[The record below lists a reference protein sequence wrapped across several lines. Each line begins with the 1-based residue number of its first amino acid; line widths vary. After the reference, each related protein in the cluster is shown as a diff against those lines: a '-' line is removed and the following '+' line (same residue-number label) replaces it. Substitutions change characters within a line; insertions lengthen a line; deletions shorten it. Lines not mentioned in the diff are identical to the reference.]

1 MKNKAQKIAA
11 IAFIVIIGINLLS
24 INKSFVPKS
33 QDISRIGILLFSTYI
48 VPFELLSVL
57 LVASIIGVMYIV
69 GDDEK

>member
-11 IAFIVIIGINLLS
+11 IVFFIVIGANLLTIS
-24 INKSFVPKS
+24 GTFTRHS
-33 QDISRIGILLFSTYI
+33 QDIARIGHLLFSTYV

-57 LVASIIGVMYIV
+57 LVAAIIGVMYIV

>member
-1 MKNKAQKIAA
+1 MKNRAQKIAA
-11 IAFIVIIGINLLS
+11 IAFIIVIGINLLS
-24 INKSFVPKS
+24 INKGFIPKS
-33 QDISRIGILLFSTYI
+33 QDLSSIGILLFSTYI

>member
-11 IAFIVIIGINLLS
+11 IVFIIVIGINLLT
-24 INKSFVPKS
+24 INKSFAIKP
-33 QDISRIGILLFSTYI
+33 QDITGIGTFLFSTYI

>member
-11 IAFIVIIGINLLS
+11 IVFLIVIGANLLTIS
-24 INKSFVPKS
+24 GTFTRRS
-33 QDISRIGILLFSTYI
+33 QDISGIGHLLFSTYI

-57 LVASIIGVMYIV
+57 LVAAIIGVMYIV

>member
-1 MKNKAQKIAA
+1 LKNKAQKIAVVLF
-11 IAFIVIIGINLLS
+11 FILIGANLLTIS
-24 INKSFVPKS
+24 KGFVPVS
-33 QDISRIGILLFSTYI
+33 QNIARIGILLFSTYI

>member
-11 IAFIVIIGINLLS
+11 IVFFIVIGANLLTIS
-24 INKSFVPKS
+24 KSFTPRS
-33 QDISRIGILLFSTYI
+33 QDISRIGEFLFSSYV

-57 LVASIIGVMYIV
+57 LVAAIIGVMYIV

>member
-11 IAFIVIIGINLLS
+11 IAFLIVIGANLLTISGTFTRRSPDIAS
-24 INKSFVPKS
+24 IG
-33 QDISRIGILLFSTYI
+33 QLLFSTYV

-57 LVASIIGVMYIV
+57 LVAAIIGVMYIV

>member
-11 IAFIVIIGINLLS
+11 IAFLIVIGANLLTIS
-24 INKSFVPKS
+24 GTFTRRS
-33 QDISRIGILLFSTYI
+33 QDIARIGQLLFSTYV

-57 LVASIIGVMYIV
+57 LVAAIIGVMYIV